1 MGPVRTRRREPANL
15 LRKAYFPPVREAKVG
30 IMAASPEG
38 EGFVT
43 QFHDVEITR

>member
-1 MGPVRTRRREPANL
+1 MNV
-15 LRKAYFPPVREAKVG
+15 LRKAYFPPGEEARVG

-43 QFHDVEITR
+43 QFHEVQVTHLP